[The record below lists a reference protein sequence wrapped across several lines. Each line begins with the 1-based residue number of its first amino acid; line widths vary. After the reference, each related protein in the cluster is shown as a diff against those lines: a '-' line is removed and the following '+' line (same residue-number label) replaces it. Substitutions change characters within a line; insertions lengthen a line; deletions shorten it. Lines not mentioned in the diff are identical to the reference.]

1 MWPLPTMHTYDMRH
15 WGPLL
20 LTSDDQDGRPV
31 QTCSLE
37 DSPLQELTSSNKY
50 GQCKQEVR
58 ILLECFLVLHISAKN
73 LCLLI
78 SAWSFDKNI
87 CFNVML
93 FKEGNKYFYLSFE
106 FLSKLV
112 GAIFLVRLSPW
123 PFPSNRKCKSFCVI
137 MTLNSGQRPICFNS
151 TKFRANAMLLFQ
163 NQ

>member
-1 MWPLPTMHTYDMRH
+1 MTITSDALGLTVHTFDIDIPQPCPPPDMRH

-20 LTSDDQDGRPV
+20 LTSGDQDGRPV

-50 GQCKQEVR
+50 GQCKREVR

-93 FKEGNKYFYLSFE
+93 FKEGNKYLYLSFE
-106 FLSKLV
+106 S
-112 GAIFLVRLSPW
+112 
-123 PFPSNRKCKSFCVI
+123 
-137 MTLNSGQRPICFNS
+137 
-151 TKFRANAMLLFQ
+151 FQ
-163 NQ
+163 NL